1 LVVVFAVVAGY
12 CKYLKV
18 LLTEVL
24 FWGAWK
30 PFQEPIVTITIMA
43 TDNGSRGLNGPCVR
57 KQDASDAIHEEK
69 PDIVICSWMV
79 KSSDFFSWYSE

>member
-1 LVVVFAVVAGY
+1 
-12 CKYLKV
+12 
-18 LLTEVL
+18 
-24 FWGAWK
+24 
-30 PFQEPIVTITIMA
+30 MA